1 MSVQTS
7 KKPQQVLQALML
19 KTPAATW
26 RYVPTRAIPHWSK
39 DLTRCFT
46 MATCCH
52 HMSPY
57 YVTICHHVVCIC
69 LLW

>member
-7 KKPQQVLQALML
+7 KKTQQVLQALML

-39 DLTRCFT
+39 DLTQQF
-46 MATCCH
+46 H
-52 HMSPY
+52 HGHVLSP